1 MVGLRPDYAHRHP
14 HEFSGGQRQRVGIA
28 RALALNPRLIVAD
41 EPVSALDVSVQA
53 QIINLMVDLQKRLG
67 VAYLFI
73 SHNLPV
79 VRHIAHR
86 TAVMNLARVVES
98 GPTAQL
104 FPAPRHPYNYALLA
118 AVAVPLPNSA
128 RGRLLVCADEPHP
141 PQLPN

>member
-1 MVGLRPDYAHRHP
+1 MDVVVLKPETVARYP
-14 HEFSGGQRQRVGIA
+14 HEFSGGERHRIGIA
-28 RALALNPRLIVAD
+28 RALTRDPKLLVLD

-79 VRHIAHR
+79 VRHIAQH
-86 TAVMNLARVVES
+86 TAVMYLGKIVES

-104 FPAPRHPYNYALLA
+104 FAHPLHPYTQALLS
-118 AVAVPLPNSA
+118 AVP
-128 RGRLLVCADEPHP
+128 VADPTRP
-141 PQLPN
+141 RNRI